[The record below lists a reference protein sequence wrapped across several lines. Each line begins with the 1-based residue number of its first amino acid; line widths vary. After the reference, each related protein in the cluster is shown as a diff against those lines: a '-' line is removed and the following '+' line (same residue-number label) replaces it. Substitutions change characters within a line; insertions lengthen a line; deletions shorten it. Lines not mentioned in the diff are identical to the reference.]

1 MTNTLKKDSFVE
13 LDSNQMEQIDG
24 GAEFSFGD
32 VGDFFSEVYND
43 VGQMLHDALGCFQC
57 WLNSFRLHG

>member
-1 MTNTLKKDSFVE
+1 
-13 LDSNQMEQIDG
+13 MEQIDG

-32 VGDFFSEVYND
+32 VSDLFSEVYND
-43 VGQMLHDALGCFQC
+43 VGQILHDALGCFQC